1 MKNITWFL
9 FVLLICIAKVGVVSA
24 TDTLPD
30 GGAYVAW
37 QTDTIP
43 VIDGIGDDNCW
54 KKANWASINHVWI
67 GPAVTPADYSG
78 KYKVLWTP
86 QRLYLL
92 IEIVDDTLCVQ
103 PPVADPRNNIYNYE
117 CMEIFIDED
126 NSRETNYSGTYKAI
140 AYHIDSK
147 GGIYYALG
155 SAGWTGSLSDNI
167 NYKMTKVAAHTYHWE
182 FEVKV
187 FDKSFVYGGNNTP
200 VTLTNNKVM
209 GWSLAYNDN
218 DGGTIRQNMIG
229 SVLVPGTT
237 DDQRNV
243 SYYNAS
249 VFGKLTLSSALT
261 AVKQPTGSDLFQSN
275 VYYSNHRIKVQLP
288 ESNNEKFTFQLLDLY
303 GKELKSLTVNS
314 SSKNS
319 VTDVDV
325 SNLPAGI
332 YFARIGN
339 LHQQIVKKVIIQS
352 N

>member
-1 MKNITWFL
+1 MKNIPL
-9 FVLLICIAKVGVVSA
+9 YIFVLLLCLAKVGLVSA
-24 TDTLPD
+24 TETLPD
-30 GGAYVAW
+30 GGAYVAR

-43 VIDGIGDDNCW
+43 VIDGIGNDNCW
-54 KKANWASINHVWI
+54 TKANWASINHVWI

-92 IEIVDDTLCVQ
+92 VEIVDDTLCLQ
-103 PPVADPRNNIYNYE
+103 PPVSDPRNNIYNYE
-117 CMEIFIDED
+117 CFEIFIDED

-147 GGIYYALG
+147 GGIYYYLG
-155 SAGWTGSLSDNI
+155 SAGWTGSLSNNI
-167 NYKMTKVAAHTYHWE
+167 NYKMTKVADHTYHWE
-182 FEVKV
+182 FEIKV

-209 GWSLAYNDN
+209 GLSLAYNDN

-229 SVLVPGTT
+229 SVFVPGTT

-243 SYYNAS
+243 TYYNAS
-249 VFGKLTLSSALT
+249 VFGKLTLSSAVT
-261 AVKQPTGSDLFQSN
+261 AVTQPTSSDLSQSN
-275 VYYSNHRIKVQLP
+275 AYYSNHKISVQLP
-288 ESNNEKFTFQLLDLY
+288 DSNTEKLTFQLLDLF

-325 SNLPAGI
+325 SHLPDGI

-339 LHQQIVKKVIIQS
+339 LHQQIVKKVILC